1 MTFEEFENTL
11 QDWLDEGRLEEVE
24 SLIPFVRE
32 ADRAQCEELLDT
44 YRVLFVGLAATAPQA
59 AADLVSTASDGSGE
73 AMAEDSPGNRAPS
86 KALLALAACL
96 ALVAIVPGWM
106 ALNSGLE
113 QPVATTTT
121 PSIEL
126 QASPTSLPGLV
137 ESGSP
142 FVRRSEGVLSLFAT
156 SSIEPLARGVA
167 NQTDTA
173 FRSLN
178 EVSRNL
184 NPIDQ
189 PLAAYRDAAPLIET
203 LTHGLLPGTRSLSSA
218 FSVLQESAA
227 DPVPHANRSQQEPS
241 ISDNPDNAAVI

>member
-1 MTFEEFENTL
+1 ML

-24 SLIPFVRE
+24 SLIPLVRE
-32 ADRAQCEELLDT
+32 ADRAQCEELLDA
-44 YRVLFVGLAATAPQA
+44 YRVLFVGLEATAPQA
-59 AADLVSTASDGSGE
+59 ATELVSAASGGSE
-73 AMAEDSPGNRAPS
+73 QAAADNSRTSPAAS
-86 KALLALAACL
+86 KMLLALAACL
-96 ALVAIVPGWM
+96 ALVAVVPGWM
-106 ALNSGLE
+106 ALNSGFE
-113 QPVATTTT
+113 QTVATKTT
-121 PSIEL
+121 PAIDP
-126 QASPTSLPGLV
+126 QASPISLPSLV
-137 ESGSP
+137 ESASP
-142 FVRRSEGVLSLFAT
+142 FSRRIEGGLTLFAT
-156 SSIEPLARGVA
+156 ASIEPLARGVA

-227 DPVPHANRSQQEPS
+227 DPVPHANNTPQEPS
-241 ISDNPDNAAVI
+241 ANTTPEGSAVI